1 MQGTVWTWQLADKSD
16 AAFRKLGKKFK
27 GIDDSIDNTDRKGK
41 KFGKGMKNGLK
52 DAASEIPMLNKGL
65 SLIANPL
72 VLAAGAA
79 LGFGLAATT
88 AIKKAR
94 EFNHEFLELKNLNLD
109 KTQAEIDGLKDSILD
124 LSIKKG
130 LDPVK
135 TSKAFFDVQSA
146 TGLYGLE
153 VERTVGKVGKF
164 AQIMKADFNTSIEGA
179 AKAMGIFNIGSDKMD
194 EFLESNFKT
203 VQVGVTTFDQLTK
216 VQTEYF
222 GAAASAGQ
230 GFNEANKL
238 FAVFSANSKTV
249 DIAAN
254 KTKTAFEDLGKKR
267 TVDQF
272 KKLGVNVFGV
282 DKNMRK
288 LDDIARDLVPRLKT
302 MSDEDFSNL
311 KSNIGGSEGLRG
323 LMDSLKNS
331 GDKTLGTFKQ
341 FDDTEFNFNKALDN
355 AKGDLDIMSEIIGNK
370 LSTAWI
376 KFGDAMTPVLLKI
389 KNVIAD
395 VLDAA
400 SYIFGNAGEMDEKN
414 RQKGIDFIDSKY
426 NGYNAGMDF
435 YKDKLKGL
443 SKKDM
448 LAALDFDETN
458 QGLVKATRNTY
469 SKDDLHFMHENNGVF
484 NYSKQFEKQF
494 AEADSVLKKRIEAGV
509 GFDQLFDRKRGGKVL
524 DNPFKPLVADP
535 TPTGGGN
542 GGGGSNAIAAGI
554 MGAADKVRN
563 VTVNIQN
570 LVENFAVNKEG
581 GTLAPEDIMRVVEE
595 ALVRAVNDAELTLSN

>member
-27 GIDDSIDNTDRKGK
+27 GVDDSIDSTERKGK
-41 KFGKGMKNGLK
+41 KLGKGMKNGFRE
-52 DAASEIPMLNKGL
+52 AASEIPGL
-65 SLIANPL
+65 GRGIGLIKNPI
-72 VLAAGAA
+72 VLAAGAT
-79 LGFGLAATT
+79 LGFVAA
-88 AIKKAR
+88 AGKAAEKAR
-94 EFNHEFLELKNLNLD
+94 EFNYEFLELKNLNLD
-109 KTQAEIDGLKDSILD
+109 KTKAEIDSLKDSVLD
-124 LSIKKG
+124 LSFKKG

-146 TGLYGLE
+146 TGLYGHE
-153 VERTVGKVGKF
+153 VELTVGKVGKF

-179 AKAMGIFNIGSDKMD
+179 AKAMGIFNFKSDKMD
-194 EFLESNFKT
+194 EFLASSFKT
-203 VQVGVTTFDQLTK
+203 VQVGVTTFDQLAK
-216 VQTEYF
+216 VQTEYA

-238 FAVFSANSKTV
+238 FAVFSANSKSV

-272 KKLGVNVFGV
+272 KKLGVNVFGA

-288 LDDIARDLVPRLKT
+288 LDEIAKDLVPRLKT
-302 MSDEDFSNL
+302 MSDEDFSIL

-331 GDKTLGTFKQ
+331 GDKTLNTFKQ
-341 FDDTEFNFNKALDN
+341 FDDTEFSFDKALEN
-355 AKGDLDIMSEIIGNK
+355 ARGDLEVMSQIIGNK
-370 LSTAWI
+370 LSVAWI

-389 KNVIAD
+389 KNAIAD

-400 SYIFGNAGEMDEKN
+400 SYIFGNAGEMDKKHVKN
-414 RQKGIDFIDSKY
+414 GMDFIDSKY

-435 YKDKLKGL
+435 YKGKLKGL
-443 SKKDM
+443 SKEDM
-448 LAALDFDETN
+448 LAALNFNETN
-458 QGLVKATRNTY
+458 QGLVQTTNKTY
-469 SKDDLHFMHENNGVF
+469 SKNDLQFMHENNGVF
-484 NYSKQFEKQF
+484 NYSKKFESQF
-494 AEADSVLKKRIEAGV
+494 AQADSVLKKRIEAGV
-509 GFDQLFDRKRGGKVL
+509 SFDNLFDKKRGGKVL
-524 DNPFKPLVADP
+524 ENPFKPLVEEP
-535 TPTGGGN
+535 TPPKGT
-542 GGGGSNAIAAGI
+542 GGGSNSIAAGI